1 MALEGSERKA
11 LHAILHEQGGSQTG
25 YVDDSKI
32 AEIADLSIEEVRDCL
47 EILEGKECV
56 QRSVGV
62 GGHSA
67 YITAKGRLELRR
79 PPIVGDARDESTP
92 RRIKVVPKGLRSF
105 DEHDADF
112 FLELLPGPRHAD
124 RLPESIHFW
133 KARIEE
139 PDPNTTF
146 RVGVIY
152 GPSGC
157 GKSSLVKAGL
167 LPRLSD
173 PVLRVYVEATPDQT
187 ESDLLRGI
195 RWKCPDLPPDLGLD
209 EILAALHDGGGLP
222 LGRKLLLVIDQFEQW
237 LVANRG
243 REDTDL
249 VKALGHCDEERVRAI
264 LMVRDD
270 FLSAAIQFMEEIGS
284 EFRSRLNA
292 TRVELFT
299 PYHAEKVL
307 ADFGQADGI
316 LRDRLTTEQQE
327 FITQAV
333 KALALQDGMIIPVR
347 LALFFETF
355 KSREWTTKT
364 LQEIGDAE
372 GVGVAFLEKTFNS
385 NYADPILRSHQEAA
399 QSVLGALLPESGSEI
414 KRPRRPWRELLE
426 ASGYASRPKSF
437 DELLRIL
444 DKELFLITPID
455 QGGRLESDGGQA
467 TGSVERY
474 YQLTHDYLVPSLR
487 EWRSNKNQE
496 ALNLVNAIGMAE
508 TKNVPL
514 LVKQLAG
521 LRLWANPLLR
531 RIMESS
537 GEASKERLHASLAL
551 LPVDQEQ
558 VEFLYS
564 RLLVAGPA
572 ELLVL
577 RDALRPFREP
587 LIGRLW
593 NVLRP
598 FDDKSRYLQAGSALA
613 LYDPANSEW
622 QWVGGKV
629 AGAMVTVNAVY
640 LGFWLDA
647 LRLARDKL
655 TDPLAKIFRDTERPE
670 TERSL
675 AFNILEDYASDQPNV
690 LSNLLMDSEEDH
702 FAVLFKKLKAHQ
714 EAVVPLLEEEM
725 GKSLPEAFEEL
736 KDGLAKR
743 QARAAVALIRMD
755 KAQEVWSLLRHSADP
770 RLRSF
775 IVNSLSPLGADPK
788 LIVAE
793 LDRIDPN
800 AKPTSA
806 KGQQKMDAIL
816 FHPETSQRRA
826 LILALGTYR
835 TEVLSPSERRLLIGK
850 LLDLYRNDPD
860 SGIHGAAEWTLRQW
874 KQQKKVKTVDID
886 LVELKDRGDR
896 RWFVNSQPQ
905 TFAVIE
911 GPVEFRMGSPPTDP
925 DRDIDKTPR
934 RVVIPRRF
942 AIAAK
947 EVTVEQYQR
956 FVETNPQFG
965 LDPSDLARYSPD
977 GAGPMIGV
985 SWFAAAAYCNWLSE
999 QENLPEDQWCYLP
1012 NEAGAYDEGM
1022 SIPGNVLERTGYRL
1036 PTEAEW
1042 EFTCRS
1048 GAVTSR
1054 YFGLSIELL
1063 GKYAWYQAN
1072 SKDHAWMCGSL
1083 FSNDLGLFDML
1094 GNTYE
1099 WCQDSWNVSK
1109 PVKKGIY
1116 NDVINISESIIERNP
1131 RLLRGG
1137 TFGNLPADVR
1147 SAGRFRFLP
1156 SLRIASLG
1164 FRLART
1170 YH

>member
-1 MALEGSERKA
+1 MSRASDS
-11 LHAILHEQGGSQTG
+11 SQ
-25 YVDDSKI
+25 I
-32 AEIADLSIEEVRDCL
+32 
-47 EILEGKECV
+47 
-56 QRSVGV
+56 
-62 GGHSA
+62 
-67 YITAKGRLELRR
+67 
-79 PPIVGDARDESTP
+79 PF
-92 RRIKVVPKGLRSF
+92 KVVPKGLRSY
-105 DEHDADF
+105 DKDDAGF
-112 FLELLPGPRHAD
+112 FLDLLPRPRRAD
-124 RLPESIHFW
+124 GLPEIIHFW

-139 PDPNTTF
+139 PDPDTTF

-173 PVLRVYVEATPDQT
+173 HVLRVYVEATPDQT
-187 ESDLLRGI
+187 ESDLLKRI
-195 RWKCPDLPPDLGLD
+195 RWKCPDLPPDLGLV
-209 EILAALHDGGGLP
+209 ETLAALHDGKGLP
-222 LGRKLLLVIDQFEQW
+222 PGRKLLLVLDQFEQW

-270 FLSAAIQFMEEIGS
+270 FLSAAIQFMEEIGI

-385 NYADPILRSHQEAA
+385 DYADPILRSHQEAA

-414 KRPRRPWRELLE
+414 KRPRRPWRELLD

-508 TKNVPL
+508 TKDVPP

-521 LRLWANPLLR
+521 LRLWANPLLH

-577 RDALRPFREP
+577 RDALQPFREP

-593 NVLRP
+593 NVLEQS
-598 FDDKSRYLQAGSALA
+598 DDKSQYLQAGSALA
-613 LYDPANSEW
+613 LYDPANSRW
-622 QWVGGKV
+622 QTVGGKV
-629 AGAMVTVNAVY
+629 AGAMVTVNAVH

-647 LRLARDKL
+647 LRPTRDKL
-655 TDPLAKIFRDTERPE
+655 TAPLATILPGQRASRNRTLPGVQYPRRLCQRSAKRVGQLADGLGGRPFRRSVREAEGSPGGCRASPERRDGQIV
-670 TERSL
+670 TRGHRSRERWTGQASGSGGGSFGATGASQGSL
-675 AFNILEDYASDQPNV
+675 AQAATQSRPPATQL
-690 LSNLLMDSEEDH
+690 H
-702 FAVLFKKLKAHQ
+702 R
-714 EAVVPLLEEEM
+714 
-725 GKSLPEAFEEL
+725 EL
-736 KDGLAKR
+736 
-743 QARAAVALIRMD
+743 V
-755 KAQEVWSLLRHSADP
+755 
-770 RLRSF
+770 
-775 IVNSLSPLGADPK
+775 
-788 LIVAE
+788 
-793 LDRIDPN
+793 
-800 AKPTSA
+800 
-806 KGQQKMDAIL
+806 
-816 FHPETSQRRA
+816 
-826 LILALGTYR
+826 GT
-835 TEVLSPSERRLLIGK
+835 
-850 LLDLYRNDPD
+850 
-860 SGIHGAAEWTLRQW
+860 
-874 KQQKKVKTVDID
+874 
-886 LVELKDRGDR
+886 
-896 RWFVNSQPQ
+896 
-905 TFAVIE
+905 
-911 GPVEFRMGSPPTDP
+911 
-925 DRDIDKTPR
+925 
-934 RVVIPRRF
+934 
-942 AIAAK
+942 
-947 EVTVEQYQR
+947 
-956 FVETNPQFG
+956 
-965 LDPSDLARYSPD
+965 
-977 GAGPMIGV
+977 
-985 SWFAAAAYCNWLSE
+985 
-999 QENLPEDQWCYLP
+999 
-1012 NEAGAYDEGM
+1012 
-1022 SIPGNVLERTGYRL
+1022 PGG
-1036 PTEAEW
+1036 
-1042 EFTCRS
+1042 
-1048 GAVTSR
+1048 
-1054 YFGLSIELL
+1054 
-1063 GKYAWYQAN
+1063 
-1072 SKDHAWMCGSL
+1072 
-1083 FSNDLGLFDML
+1083 
-1094 GNTYE
+1094 
-1099 WCQDSWNVSK
+1099 
-1109 PVKKGIY
+1109 
-1116 NDVINISESIIERNP
+1116 
-1131 RLLRGG
+1131 
-1137 TFGNLPADVR
+1137 
-1147 SAGRFRFLP
+1147 
-1156 SLRIASLG
+1156 
-1164 FRLART
+1164 
-1170 YH
+1170 

>member
-1 MALEGSERKA
+1 MMPTGSEQMVLAACDELADHGYGFVLDSDVARKTGIA
-11 LHAILHEQGGSQTG
+11 LGTVH
-25 YVDDSKI
+25 
-32 AEIADLSIEEVRDCL
+32 DCL
-47 EILEGKECV
+47 RGLDRESFVDLAPLENGHLTA
-56 QRSVGV
+56 SV
-62 GGHSA
+62 
-67 YITAKGRLELRR
+67 TPKGRQELAKDAESLETSIPNHGRKSQ
-79 PPIVGDARDESTP
+79 P
-92 RRIKVVPKGLRSF
+92 KVVPKGLRSY
-105 DEHDADF
+105 DKDDSGF
-112 FLELLPGPRHAD
+112 FLDILPPPRRAD
-124 RLPESIHFW
+124 GLPEIIHFW

-139 PDPNTTF
+139 PDPDTTF

-167 LPRLSD
+167 LPRLPD
-173 PVLRVYVEATPDQT
+173 HVLRVYVEATPDQT
-187 ESDLLRGI
+187 EADLPKHI
-195 RWKCPDLPPDLGLD
+195 RWKCPDLPPDLGLV
-209 EILAALHDGGGLP
+209 ETLAALHDGKGLP
-222 LGRKLLLVIDQFEQW
+222 PGTKLLLVIDQFEQW

-249 VKALGHCDEERVRAI
+249 VKALCHCDEERVRAI

-270 FLSAAIQFMEEIGS
+270 FLSATIQFMEEIGI
-284 EFRSRLNA
+284 EFRPSLNA
-292 TRVELFT
+292 RRVQLFT
-299 PYHAEKVL
+299 PHHAEKVL
-307 ADFGQADGI
+307 AAFGRADGP
-316 LRDRLTTEQQE
+316 LGDSLTTEQQE

-372 GVGVAFLEKTFNS
+372 GVGVAFLERTFNS
-385 NYADPILRSHQEAA
+385 DYADPILRSHQEAA
-399 QSVLGALLPESGSEI
+399 QSVLGALVPESGSEI
-414 KRPRRPWRELLE
+414 KRPRRSWRELLD
-426 ASGYASRPKSF
+426 ASSYASRPKLF
-437 DELLRIL
+437 DKLLRIL

-508 TKNVPL
+508 TKDVPP

-521 LRLWANPLLR
+521 LRLWANPMLH
-531 RIMESS
+531 RIIERT
-537 GEASKERLHASLAL
+537 GVDSKERLHSSLAL

-564 RLLVAGPA
+564 RLLLAAPT
-572 ELLVL
+572 ELSVI
-577 RDALRPFREP
+577 RDALKPYQGS
-587 LIGRLW
+587 LIGQLW
-593 NVLRP
+593 NILEQS
-598 FDDKSRYLQAGSALA
+598 DDKSQYLQAASALA
-613 LYDPANSEW
+613 LYDPEDTRW
-622 QWVGGKV
+622 QTVGGKV
-629 AGAMVTVNAVY
+629 AQAMVTVNAVH
-640 LGFWLDA
+640 LDFWLGA
-647 LRLARDKL
+647 LRPARDKL
-655 TDPLAKIFRDTERPE
+655 TAPLATIYREHPE
-670 TERSL
+670 TERKL
-675 AFNILEDYASDQPNV
+675 AFDVLQDYASDQPNV
-690 LSNLLMDSEEDH
+690 LANLLMDSEEAH
-702 FAVLFKKLKAHQ
+702 FAVLFEKLKAHQ

-725 GKSLPEAFEEL
+725 VKSIPEATEIE

-755 KAQEVWSLLRHSADP
+755 KAEEVWSLLRHSADP

-775 IVNSLSPLGADPK
+775 IVNWLSPLGADPK

-816 FHPETSQRRA
+816 FHPETSMRRA

-835 TEVLSPSERRLLIGK
+835 TEGLSPGERRLLVGK

-874 KQQKKVKTVDID
+874 KQQKKVKTVDIE
-886 LVELKDRGDR
+886 LVEKDRGDR
-896 RWFVNSQPQ
+896 RWLVNSQAQ

-911 GPVEFRMGSPPTDP
+911 GPVEFHMGSPPTEP
-925 DRDIDKTPR
+925 DRDIDETPR

-965 LDPSDLARYSPD
+965 LDPSYLARYSPD

-985 SWFAAAAYCNWLSE
+985 SWFGAAAYCNWLSE

-1109 PVKKGIY
+1109 PVKKGIC
-1116 NDVINISESIIERNP
+1116 NDVINTSESIIERNP
-1131 RLLRGG
+1131 RFLWGG
-1137 TFGNLPADVR
+1137 AFYDPPAGVRSVYREGSAPSDRGNLY
-1147 SAGRFRFLP
+1147 
-1156 SLRIASLG
+1156 G
-1164 FRLART
+1164 FRPSRT
-1170 YH
+1170 YP